1 MFNKNVIAALDI
13 LHEELPRTFVNLVGP
28 INIEIVAELNRGLI
42 CSALHMYVS
51 KVT

>member
-13 LHEELPRTFVNLVGP
+13 LHEELPRTLVNLVEP
-28 INIEIVAELNRGLI
+28 LNMEIVTELNRGLI
-42 CSALHMYVS
+42 CSALHLYVS